1 MRRFFIS
8 TLFFSIC
15 AALVIFSACTPS
27 ENSVNQRNNQEIA
40 APADNNSA
48 APEKVQEEAKAAVP
62 DSKNAE
68 PARDEAA
75 FAKLLNP
82 DEFKDIAPDQFNV
95 IVKTTKGDVKI
106 ELHRDWAPNGVDRFY
121 NLVKGGFFND
131 IALFRMVKGF
141 VVQFG
146 IHGSPLVSGAWREA
160 IIKDDPVRE
169 TNAKGTLTFATAGRD
184 TRTTQLFI
192 NLQDNKRLDQMGF
205 SPIGKIV
212 EGMDVIEN
220 LNFEYGE
227 RPNQGRIQSQG
238 NAYLKTQF
246 PNLDYI
252 VSMTIE

>member
-1 MRRFFIS
+1 MS

-15 AALVIFSACTPS
+15 AALVVFSACTPS
-27 ENSVNQRNNQEIA
+27 ENAVNHKNAQEIV
-40 APADNNSA
+40 APADNKATES
-48 APEKVQEEAKAAVP
+48 EKIQDASQEVADNK
-62 DSKNAE
+62 KAE
-68 PARDEAA
+68 PDRDEAA

-95 IVKTTKGDVKI
+95 IVKTTKGDFKL

-121 NLVKGGFFND
+121 NLVKGGFFSD
-131 IALFRMVKGF
+131 IAMFRMVRGF

-160 IIKDDPVRE
+160 NIKDDPVRE

-212 EGMDVIEN
+212 EGMDVIEK

-227 RPNQGRIQSQG
+227 RPNQGRIQGQG

-252 VSMTIE
+252 ISMTIE